1 MLYISCLP
9 MNTHPIHILSAQAQA
24 LNSLRKPCQTCEPPL
39 WQTACDKKADIPDA
53 YPPSLFRRTLPS
65 FPQNLVLA
73 KEALYAAK
81 EGLQAGKEDV

>member
-1 MLYISCLP
+1 MLYISLFAYEYASDSYPACS
-9 MNTHPIHILSAQAQA
+9 SASAE
-24 LNSLRKPCQTCEPPL
+24 LCQTCEPPL